1 MKNKHRIR
9 VLVVAPAFKTRGG
22 IAAVIKEHRKAAFW
36 ENYNC
41 LWVASYIDAGFW
53 KKLGYLFCGLF
64 IYLINI
70 WKTDLVHVHL
80 SLINSSRRKALFI
93 YIAYFLN
100 KKIVIHFHASPQT
113 SLDSAKSIQSYPE
126 FYRNLFLM
134 ADRVIVL
141 SESSKK
147 DLFQYTGLQENVNV
161 IYNPCPVI
169 QSKNTIEKEKY
180 ILVSGTVS
188 KLKGYEVM
196 IAGFAQIAGKFP
208 DWKLIFVGNGE
219 IGHAK
224 QVAIQNSIED
234 KVEFLGWVS
243 GEQKDRV
250 FRKASLLCLA
260 SYTEGMPM
268 AILDAWAYGLPVV
281 ASRVGGVVDMIVEN
295 ENGLTFAC
303 GDIIELA
310 AKLDFI
316 LEHPN
321 IREKIGEA
329 AYHLAMTKYSLHEI
343 GYQIQTIYEE
353 LTEK

>member
-1 MKNKHRIR
+1 M
-9 VLVVAPAFKTRGG
+9 
-22 IAAVIKEHRKAAFW
+22 
-36 ENYNC
+36 
-41 LWVASYIDAGFW
+41 
-53 KKLGYLFCGLF
+53 
-64 IYLINI
+64 
-70 WKTDLVHVHL
+70 
-80 SLINSSRRKALFI
+80 
-93 YIAYFLN
+93 
-100 KKIVIHFHASPQT
+100 
-113 SLDSAKSIQSYPE
+113 
-126 FYRNLFLM
+126 
-134 ADRVIVL
+134 
-141 SESSKK
+141 
-147 DLFQYTGLQENVNV
+147 FQYTGLQENVNV